1 MLLGLP
7 KKVQSIVS
15 KIPPKSINKNIDI
28 NLLIS
33 ANILQK

>member
-15 KIPPKSINKNIDI
+15 KIPPKEH
-28 NLLIS
+28 
-33 ANILQK
+33 Q